1 MKTKV
6 FPLSNVVLYAKG
18 WYKTTDDV
26 WDDLKKILVLDD
38 YTPYSNS
45 DVYSILLKKFDNFD
59 IQASQL
65 REVLFGI
72 TPQECWKVGY
82 YTKVYTWVDGSNN
95 AKEYDMPTAFIYYVL
110 STLRFIDNE
119 QWKPITPKYSKH
131 PKKPNIET
139 KRIIEMFN
147 KKTNKSLVD

>member
-1 MKTKV
+1 MKTKI

-82 YTKVYTWVDGSNN
+82 YTKDHTWADGSNN

-110 STLRFIDNE
+110 STLRFIDKE
-119 QWKPITPKYSKH
+119 QWKPSTPKYSKH
-131 PKKPNIET
+131 PKNPDIET

-147 KKTNKSLVD
+147 KKTNKSLVN

>member
-26 WDDLKKILVLDD
+26 WEDLKKILILDG
-38 YTPYSNS
+38 YSPYHNC
-45 DVYSILLKKFDNFD
+45 DVYSILMSTFEKFDVRG
-59 IQASQL
+59 SEL
-65 REVLFGI
+65 REVLSGI
-72 TPQECWKVGY
+72 HPDQCWKVGY
-82 YTKVYTWVDGSNN
+82 YTKDHTWVDGSNN

-110 STLRFIDNE
+110 STLRSIDKE

-131 PKKPNIET
+131 PKNPDIET

-147 KKTNKSLVD
+147 KKNK

>member
-65 REVLFGI
+65 REVLFGL

-82 YTKVYTWVDGSNN
+82 YTKDHTWGDGSNN
-95 AKEYDMPTAFIYYVL
+95 TKEYDMPTAFIYYVL
-110 STLRFIDNE
+110 STLRFIDNK
-119 QWKPITPKYSKH
+119 QWIPTTPKYSKH
-131 PKKPNIET
+131 PKNPILET
-139 KRIIEMFN
+139 KRIIKQFN
-147 KKTNKSLVD
+147 KKTNKSLVE

>member
-18 WYKTTDDV
+18 WYKTSDDV
-26 WDDLKKILVLDD
+26 WDDLKKILVLDG
-38 YTPYSNS
+38 YTPNNNS
-45 DVYSILLKKFDNFD
+45 DVYSILAERFEKFEIRN
-59 IQASQL
+59 SEL
-65 REVLFGI
+65 REVLYGI
-72 TPQECWKVGY
+72 HPDQCWKVGY
-82 YTKVYTWVDGSNN
+82 YTKDHTWVDGSNN

-131 PKKPNIET
+131 PKNPNIET
-139 KRIIEMFN
+139 KRIIEQFN
-147 KKTNKSLVD
+147 KKTNKSLVN